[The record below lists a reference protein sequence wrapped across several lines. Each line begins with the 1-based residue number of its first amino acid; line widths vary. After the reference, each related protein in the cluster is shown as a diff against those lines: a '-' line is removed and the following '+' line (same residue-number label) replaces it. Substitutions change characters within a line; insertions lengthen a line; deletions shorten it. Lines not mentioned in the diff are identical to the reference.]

1 MIQTTRD
8 PVSTSQPPSSDR
20 ATEFVAVDAGTEQY
34 SGEKLLVAAYALV
47 WAVLMA
53 WVFLLW
59 RKQQRL
65 GQQLDD
71 LERAI
76 ARAAKPAA
84 GSRDATSRDEPP
96 AALRASPAQE
106 SSPR

>member
-1 MIQTTRD
+1 MIDTTR
-8 PVSTSQPPSSDR
+8 VSASALQTPAEDR

-34 SGEKLLVAAYALV
+34 SGGKLLVAAYALV

-53 WVFLLW
+53 WIFLLW
-59 RKQQRL
+59 RKQQTL
-65 GQQLDD
+65 GKQLDE

-76 ARAAKPAA
+76 ARATDPATGERA
-84 GSRDATSRDEPP
+84 APAPKSAPP
-96 AALRASPAQE
+96 AAIHAAKE

>member
-1 MIQTTRD
+1 MIETTRD
-8 PVSTSQPPSSDR
+8 SAIALQTPTEDR

-34 SGEKLLVAAYALV
+34 SGGKLLVAAYALV

-53 WVFLLW
+53 WIFLLW
-59 RKQQRL
+59 RKQQAL
-65 GQQLDD
+65 GKQLDE

-76 ARAAKPAA
+76 ARATDAA
-84 GSRDATSRDEPP
+84 PGERAATAPKSAPP
-96 AALRASPAQE
+96 AVHAARE